1 MSLGPV
7 PTQAYCL
14 FLQTSLSLRDFFDR
28 FFLAAILITMF
39 ISGCSALGVCDLN
52 VLE

>member
-14 FLQTSLSLRDFFDR
+14 FLPYGIFSTG